1 MSHSKHER
9 RRKVRIPLLDL
20 KAQHKIVGREISSA
34 IEEVLKSGYYILGP
48 NVRILEK
55 EIAAYCGVKYAIGV
69 ASGTDALRLSL
80 ISIGLG
86 KGDEVIVPPFTFIS
100 TVEVITQI
108 GAHPVF
114 IDIEEETFN
123 IDTEKIEDAI
133 TEKTKAILPVHL
145 YGHAAQMEKIISL
158 AKKYNLKIIEDAAQ
172 ALGTDC
178 LFSGIFYKVGSLGD
192 AGCLSFYPTKVLGA
206 CGDGG
211 MVLTNNE
218 EVAEKIRFLRAHGLD
233 GDYSYCLSGY
243 NSRLDE
249 LQGAILRVKL
259 KYLDDWINMR
269 RQNVHFYNE
278 LLASLPSSGLKI
290 PQEASYTRHNYGV
303 YTIRSLQR
311 DHLREY
317 LTRRGI
323 GTKVYYPLPLHLE
336 EIHKGL
342 GYRKGDF
349 PVAEKASRQ
358 VLSLPIYPE
367 LSQDDIKLVTE
378 EIGKFMNSE

>member
-1 MSHSKHER
+1 MR
-9 RRKVRIPLLDL
+9 VPLLDL
-20 KAQHKIVGREISSA
+20 KAQHKIVGKEISSA
-34 IEEVLKSGYYILGP
+34 IEEVLESGYYVLGP
-48 NVRILEK
+48 NVKKLEE
-55 EIAAYCGVKYAIGV
+55 EIAAYCRVKYAIGV
-69 ASGTDALRLSL
+69 ASGTDALKLSL
-80 ISIGLG
+80 ISMGIG

-108 GAHPVF
+108 GASPVF
-114 IDIEEETFN
+114 TDIEEETFN
-123 IDTEKIEDAI
+123 IDAEKIEEAI

-158 AKKYNLKIIEDAAQ
+158 ARKYNLKVIEDAAQ
-172 ALGTDC
+172 ALGTEC
-178 LFSGIFYKVGSLGD
+178 LFSGIFSKVGSLGD
-192 AGCLSFYPTKVLGA
+192 AGCLSFFPTKLLGA
-206 CGDGG
+206 YGDGG

-218 EVAEKIRFLRAHGLD
+218 EIAEKIRVLRAHGLN

-269 RQNVHFYNE
+269 RQKAHFYNE
-278 LLASLPSSGLKI
+278 LLTSFSSSGLKI
-290 PQEASYTRHNYGV
+290 PQEASYARHNYGV

-311 DHLREY
+311 DHLKEY
-317 LTRRGI
+317 LTKRGI
-323 GTKVYYPLPLHLE
+323 ETKVYYPLPLHLE

-342 GYRKGDF
+342 GYKKGDF
-349 PVAEKASRQ
+349 PVAEKASRE

-367 LSQDDIKLVTE
+367 LTEDKIELVTG
-378 EIGKFMNSE
+378 EIGKFVNGKS

>member
-1 MSHSKHER
+1 MR
-9 RRKVRIPLLDL
+9 VPLLDL
-20 KAQHKIVGREISSA
+20 KAQHKIVGKEISSA
-34 IEEVLKSGYYILGP
+34 IEEVLESGYYILGP
-48 NVRILEK
+48 NVKRLEE
-55 EIAAYCGVKYAIGV
+55 EIAAYCRVKYAIGV
-69 ASGTDALRLSL
+69 ASGTDALKLSL
-80 ISIGLG
+80 ISMGIG

-100 TVEVITQI
+100 TVGVITQI
-108 GAHPVF
+108 GASPVF
-114 IDIEEETFN
+114 TDIEEETFN
-123 IDTEKIEDAI
+123 IDTEKIEEVI
-133 TEKTKAILPVHL
+133 TEKTKAIIPVHL
-145 YGHAAQMEKIISL
+145 YGHAAQMEKIISV

-172 ALGTDC
+172 ALGTEC
-178 LFSGIFYKVGSLGD
+178 LFLGIFYKVGSLGD
-192 AGCLSFYPTKVLGA
+192 VGCLSFYPTKVLGA

-218 EVAEKIRFLRAHGLD
+218 EVAEKIIFLRAHGLD
-233 GDYSYCLSGY
+233 GDYSYCIPGY

-269 RQNVHFYNE
+269 RQKAHLYNE
-278 LLASLPSSGLKI
+278 LFTSSPSMKI

-311 DHLREY
+311 DHLKEY

-342 GYRKGDF
+342 GYKKGDF

-367 LSQDDIKLVTE
+367 LSEDDIKLVAG
-378 EIGKFMNSE
+378 EIGKFIKSRR

>member
-1 MSHSKHER
+1 
-9 RRKVRIPLLDL
+9 V
-20 KAQHKIVGREISSA
+20 
-34 IEEVLKSGYYILGP
+34 
-48 NVRILEK
+48 
-55 EIAAYCGVKYAIGV
+55 
-69 ASGTDALRLSL
+69 
-80 ISIGLG
+80 
-86 KGDEVIVPPFTFIS
+86 
-100 TVEVITQI
+100 
-108 GAHPVF
+108 
-114 IDIEEETFN
+114 
-123 IDTEKIEDAI
+123 I
-133 TEKTKAILPVHL
+133 TEKTKAIIPVHL
-145 YGHAAQMEKIISL
+145 YGHAAQMEKIMSL
-158 AKKYNLKIIEDAAQ
+158 ARKYNLKVIEDAAQ
-172 ALGTDC
+172 ALGTEC
-178 LFSGIFYKVGSLGD
+178 LFSGIFSKVGSLGD
-192 AGCLSFYPTKVLGA
+192 AGCLSFYPTKILGA

-218 EVAEKIRFLRAHGLD
+218 EIAEKIGFLRAHGLD

-259 KYLDDWINMR
+259 KYLDDWTNMR
-269 RQNVHFYNE
+269 RQKAYLYNE
-278 LLASLPSSGLKI
+278 LFTSSPSMKI

-311 DHLREY
+311 DHLKEY

-342 GYRKGDF
+342 GYKKGDF

-367 LSQDDIKLVTE
+367 LSQDDIKLVTR
-378 EIGKFMNSE
+378 EIGKFVNGEW

>member
-1 MSHSKHER
+1 MR
-9 RRKVRIPLLDL
+9 VPLLDL
-20 KAQHKIVGREISSA
+20 KAQHKIVGKEISSA
-34 IEEVLKSGYYILGP
+34 IEEVLESGYYILGP
-48 NVRILEK
+48 NVKRLEE
-55 EIAAYCGVKYAIGV
+55 EIAAYCRVKYAIGV
-69 ASGTDALRLSL
+69 ASGTDALKLSL
-80 ISIGLG
+80 ISMGIG

-100 TVEVITQI
+100 TVGVITQI
-108 GAHPVF
+108 GASPVF
-114 IDIEEETFN
+114 TDIEEETFN
-123 IDTEKIEDAI
+123 IDTEKIEEVI
-133 TEKTKAILPVHL
+133 TEKTKAIIPVHL
-145 YGHAAQMEKIISL
+145 YGHAAQMEKIISV

-172 ALGTDC
+172 ALGTEC
-178 LFSGIFYKVGSLGD
+178 LFLGIFYKVGSLGD
-192 AGCLSFYPTKVLGA
+192 VGCLSFYPTKVLGA

-218 EVAEKIRFLRAHGLD
+218 EVAEKIIFLRAHGLD
-233 GDYSYCLSGY
+233 GDYSYCIPGY

-269 RQNVHFYNE
+269 RQKAHLYNE
-278 LLASLPSSGLKI
+278 LFTSSPSMKI

-311 DHLREY
+311 DHLKEY

-342 GYRKGDF
+342 GYKKGDF

-367 LSQDDIKLVTE
+367 LSEDDIKLVTE
-378 EIGKFMNSE
+378 EIGKFIKSRR

>member
-1 MSHSKHER
+1 MR
-9 RRKVRIPLLDL
+9 VPLLDL
-20 KAQHKIVGREISSA
+20 KAQHKIVGKEISSA
-34 IEEVLKSGYYILGP
+34 IEEVLESGCYILGP
-48 NVRILEK
+48 NVKRLEE
-55 EIAAYCGVKYAIGV
+55 EIAAYCRVKYAIGV
-69 ASGTDALRLSL
+69 ASGTDALKLSL
-80 ISIGLG
+80 ISMGIG

-100 TVEVITQI
+100 TVGVITQI
-108 GAHPVF
+108 GASPVF

-123 IDTEKIEDAI
+123 IDAEKIEEAI
-133 TEKTKAILPVHL
+133 TEKTKAIIPVHL

-158 AKKYNLKIIEDAAQ
+158 AKKYNLKVIEDAAQ
-172 ALGTDC
+172 ALGTEC
-178 LFSGIFYKVGSLGD
+178 LFSGVFSKVGSLGD
-192 AGCLSFYPTKVLGA
+192 VGCLSFYPTKVLGA

-218 EVAEKIRFLRAHGLD
+218 EIAEKMGFLRAHGLD

-259 KYLDDWINMR
+259 KYLDDWTNMR
-269 RQNVHFYNE
+269 RQKVHVYNE
-278 LLASLPSSGLKI
+278 LLTSFSSSGLKI

-311 DHLREY
+311 DHLKEY

-336 EIHKGL
+336 EIYKGL
-342 GYRKGDF
+342 GYKKGDF
-349 PVAEKASRQ
+349 PVAEKASRE

-378 EIGKFMNSE
+378 EIGKFVNSEW

>member
-1 MSHSKHER
+1 MR
-9 RRKVRIPLLDL
+9 VPLLDL
-20 KAQHKIVGREISSA
+20 KAQHKIVGKEISSA
-34 IEEVLKSGYYILGP
+34 IEEVLESGYYILGP
-48 NVRILEK
+48 NVKRLEE
-55 EIAAYCGVKYAIGV
+55 EIAAYCRVKYAIGV
-69 ASGTDALRLSL
+69 ASGTDALKLSL
-80 ISIGLG
+80 ISMGIG

-100 TVEVITQI
+100 TVGVITQI
-108 GAHPVF
+108 GGSPVF
-114 IDIEEETFN
+114 TDIEEETFN
-123 IDTEKIEDAI
+123 IDTEKIEEVI
-133 TEKTKAILPVHL
+133 TEKTKAIIPVHL
-145 YGHAAQMEKIISL
+145 YGHAAQMEKIISV

-172 ALGTDC
+172 ALGTEC
-178 LFSGIFYKVGSLGD
+178 LFLGIFYKVGSLGD
-192 AGCLSFYPTKVLGA
+192 VGCLSFYPTKVLGA

-218 EVAEKIRFLRAHGLD
+218 EVAEKIIFLRAHGLD
-233 GDYSYCLSGY
+233 GDYSYCIPGY

-269 RQNVHFYNE
+269 RQKAHLYNE
-278 LLASLPSSGLKI
+278 LFTSSPSMKI

-311 DHLREY
+311 DHLKEY

-342 GYRKGDF
+342 GYKKGDF

-367 LSQDDIKLVTE
+367 LSEDDIKLVAG
-378 EIGKFMNSE
+378 EINNFMRSKTYSE

>member
-1 MSHSKHER
+1 MR
-9 RRKVRIPLLDL
+9 VPLLDL
-20 KAQHKIVGREISSA
+20 KAQYKIVGKEINRA
-34 IEEVLKSGYYILGP
+34 VEEVLQSGYYILGP
-48 NVRILEK
+48 NVEELEE
-55 EIAAYCGVKYAIGV
+55 EIAVYCKVKYAIGV

-86 KGDEVIVPPFTFIS
+86 KGDEVIVPCFTFIS
-100 TVEVITQI
+100 VAEVITQI

-123 IDTEKIEDAI
+123 IDAEKIEQAI

-158 AKKYNLKIIEDAAQ
+158 AKKYNLKVIEDAAQ
-172 ALGTDC
+172 ALGAEC
-178 LFSGIFYKVGSLGD
+178 LFSKVFFKVGSLGD
-192 AGCLSFYPTKVLGA
+192 TGCLSFFPSKVLGG

-218 EVAEKIRFLRAHGLD
+218 EVAEKIRFLRAHGLN
-233 GDYSYCLSGY
+233 GDYSYCMSGY

-259 KYLDDWINMR
+259 KYLDEWINIR
-269 RQNVHFYNE
+269 RQKAHLYNE
-278 LLASLPSSGLKI
+278 LFTSFPSPGIKT
-290 PQEASYTRHNYGV
+290 PQEASYTRHSYGL
-303 YTIRSLQR
+303 YTIRNRQR
-311 DHLREY
+311 DHLKEY
-317 LTRRGI
+317 LAKRGI

-336 EIHKGL
+336 EIHRGL
-342 GYRKGDF
+342 GYKKGDF
-349 PVAEKASRQ
+349 PVAERASRE

-367 LSQDDIKLVTE
+367 LTEDKMELVTR
-378 EIGKFMNSE
+378 EIGKFIKSRR

>member
-1 MSHSKHER
+1 MR
-9 RRKVRIPLLDL
+9 VPLLDL
-20 KAQHKIVGREISSA
+20 KAQHKIVGKEISSA
-34 IEEVLKSGYYILGP
+34 IEEVLESGYYILGP
-48 NVRILEK
+48 NVKRLEE
-55 EIAAYCGVKYAIGV
+55 EIAAYCRVKYAVGV
-69 ASGTDALRLSL
+69 ASGTDALKLSL
-80 ISIGLG
+80 ISMGIG
-86 KGDEVIVPPFTFIS
+86 KGDEVIVPPFTFVS
-100 TVEVITQI
+100 TVGVITQI
-108 GAHPVF
+108 GASPVF
-114 IDIEEETFN
+114 TDIEEETFN
-123 IDTEKIEDAI
+123 IDTEKIEEVI
-133 TEKTKAILPVHL
+133 TEKTKAIIPVHL
-145 YGHAAQMEKIISL
+145 YGHAAQMEKIISV

-172 ALGTDC
+172 ALGTEC
-178 LFSGIFYKVGSLGD
+178 LFFGIFYKVGSLGD
-192 AGCLSFYPTKVLGA
+192 VGCLSFYPTKVLGA

-218 EVAEKIRFLRAHGLD
+218 EVAEKIIFLRAHGLD
-233 GDYSYCLSGY
+233 GDYSYCIPGY

-269 RQNVHFYNE
+269 RQKAHLYNE
-278 LLASLPSSGLKI
+278 LFTSSPSMKI

-311 DHLREY
+311 DHLKEY

-342 GYRKGDF
+342 GYKKGDF

-367 LSQDDIKLVTE
+367 LSEDDIKLVAG
-378 EIGKFMNSE
+378 EINNFMRSKTYSE